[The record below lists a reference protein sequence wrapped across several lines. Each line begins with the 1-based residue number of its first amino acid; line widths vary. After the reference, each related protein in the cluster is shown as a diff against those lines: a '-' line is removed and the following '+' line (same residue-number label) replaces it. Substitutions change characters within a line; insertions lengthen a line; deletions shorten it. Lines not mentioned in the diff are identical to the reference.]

1 MGRPERPL
9 DDAGG
14 PIAEFA
20 QDLRTL
26 RRLAGN
32 PSYRELARTALFAP
46 SVLSSAAAGY
56 RLPTL
61 PVTLALVAACGGDC
75 EEWERRWRKISGTGG
90 SATTAGDARDVG
102 APTERGADA
111 EQPRPFP
118 RAVSCLARPAQLPPG
133 SGTFVG
139 RRQALASASHFVR
152 QSSAARVPLI
162 IGGPVGIGKT
172 AFALRLADD
181 VCTEFPD
188 GQLYA
193 NLAAGSTSGRWPDDI
208 ISDFLRALGVPAPL
222 VPDDPLQRAG
232 LYRSFLAQRRLF
244 VLLEDAGDECQVRPF
259 LGRAAHSQVVVT
271 SRARL
276 LGLEGVHRIDLETFP
291 RQESTALIG
300 KLIGAERVQAEYEA
314 ADALAEL
321 CEDLPLAVS
330 IIGRKLAARPEWAI
344 AKTVG
349 LLADPLR
356 LMDSLSVGDVNVRD
370 RFASACERLSP
381 AGRQALRHLGL
392 GGAGWK
398 SATDLAV
405 AMAITVDSA
414 DELLESLV
422 DAGLLTLAGV
432 GGRYCMSTLAT
443 MFAVGEEDDTFP
455 MPVPLASRRSQLAV
469 FGSPGQAW
477 PGLTGHA

>member
-162 IGGPVGIGKT
+162 IGGPVG
-172 AFALRLADD
+172 
-181 VCTEFPD
+181 
-188 GQLYA
+188 
-193 NLAAGSTSGRWPDDI
+193 
-208 ISDFLRALGVPAPL
+208 
-222 VPDDPLQRAG
+222 
-232 LYRSFLAQRRLF
+232 
-244 VLLEDAGDECQVRPF
+244 
-259 LGRAAHSQVVVT
+259 
-271 SRARL
+271 
-276 LGLEGVHRIDLETFP
+276 
-291 RQESTALIG
+291 
-300 KLIGAERVQAEYEA
+300 
-314 ADALAEL
+314 
-321 CEDLPLAVS
+321 
-330 IIGRKLAARPEWAI
+330 
-344 AKTVG
+344 
-349 LLADPLR
+349 
-356 LMDSLSVGDVNVRD
+356 
-370 RFASACERLSP
+370 
-381 AGRQALRHLGL
+381 
-392 GGAGWK
+392 
-398 SATDLAV
+398 
-405 AMAITVDSA
+405 
-414 DELLESLV
+414 
-422 DAGLLTLAGV
+422 
-432 GGRYCMSTLAT
+432 
-443 MFAVGEEDDTFP
+443 
-455 MPVPLASRRSQLAV
+455 
-469 FGSPGQAW
+469 
-477 PGLTGHA
+477 